1 MGLHLEHCFGSLFV
15 ISKAISMTP
24 TTKIA
29 FSFIAFWVCVSCEK
43 KKEPAE
49 EASRV
54 NSDNILYRLND
65 HVGAETCA
73 ECHQEAHG
81 KWKESH
87 HYHAME
93 LPSEQTVR
101 ADFNNSIFE
110 NYGVTTKFFRDG
122 EKYLVETENQE
133 GEMEVFEVAYTFGWE
148 PLQQYLVKFPDGR
161 MQVLPTC
168 WDVEKEEW
176 YHLYPDERIAP
187 SDPLFWTRSLQNWD
201 HMCADC
207 HSTNLRKKFDDAT
220 QTFSTAY
227 SEINVSCESCHGPGR
242 EHVEHA
248 RAGNGFTGMPNFALA
263 DINSSNVA
271 QIEACAKCHARRS
284 FVYPG
289 HHAGNSFLDHFLPEV
304 VEPWSPDMQVPTYHV
319 DGQIDDEVYVYG
331 SYTQSKMFHQG
342 VKCNDC
348 HDSHT
353 VKLHSYDNQLCT
365 RCHVPTDKNPLG
377 FDTPAHHFHPMDTA
391 GAKCVECHMPHKTYM
406 GIDKRRD
413 HSIRIPRPD
422 LSVKFGSPNACNQ
435 CHQDKDGQWAAD
447 AVTKFKGPNRPK
459 EARHPQAFHAFR
471 TGRPDAEKLLLD
483 TCQDAESP
491 AFTRA
496 GAMLALRQFI
506 SDVSFEEAKR
516 SLDSNQSLIRVAA
529 LSKLE
534 GLPVSEAFPEL
545 VEMLKD
551 PVRSVRTEAARLLSR
566 ASPSLFTTK
575 GRKLFESVLE
585 ELKLRYTSN
594 LDRPESH
601 LSLGILAE
609 NQNLP
614 QEAEDYYRQAIRRED
629 TYVPARMNLAT
640 LLNKRGRNKEA
651 EKWLR
656 EAARLQPTWG
666 QIHYSLGLLLAEN
679 PQRIPESIRSLER
692 AAAYWQDNPRV
703 HNNLAIAYWQN
714 GQFDQAIHSFRSAI
728 QLHPS
733 NPEYLQN
740 LVQLLSQQQRW
751 AEAVPYAENM
761 VQLLPE
767 NQEVISSL
775 SLIKQRALETGE

>member
-1 MGLHLEHCFGSLFV
+1 MGLHLEHCFGPLFV

-81 KWKESH
+81 KLKESH

-284 FVYPG
+284 FVHPG

-342 VKCNDC
+342 VKCTDC

-435 CHQDKDGQWAAD
+435 CHQDKDAQWAAET
-447 AVTKFKGPNRPK
+447 VTKFKGPNRPK

-545 VEMLKD
+545 VEMLED

-767 NQEVISSL
+767 NQEVMSSL
-775 SLIKQRALETGE
+775 SLIRQRALETGE